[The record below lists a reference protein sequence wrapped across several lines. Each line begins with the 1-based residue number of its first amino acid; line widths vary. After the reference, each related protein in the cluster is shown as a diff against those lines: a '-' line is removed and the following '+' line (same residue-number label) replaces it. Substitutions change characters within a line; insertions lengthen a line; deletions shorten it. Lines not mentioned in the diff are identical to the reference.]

1 MCAGQKSGEHV
12 ALAETSNYSAFQCE
26 GKKKKKKHHER
37 VKTLAVF

>member
-26 GKKKKKKHHER
+26 GKKKKNHVR